1 MNWKRDIYKDYKDK
15 IYGFILFHIK
25 SEELALDLTHD
36 VFVRLYS
43 SYAMEEMDNI
53 ESVIWTITRNRI
65 VDHHRKVAHS
75 RKYRDYLWKQIST
88 VNPVMDHIEYE
99 ETEALFKAALTKLT
113 PQQWKVYTMAREKDL
128 SYREI
133 GKELKIST
141 NTVKNHMVQALRSLR
156 TYLRD
161 HQEDITLLLL
171 LSVTFI

>member
-1 MNWKRDIYKDYKDK
+1 MNWKRDIYKEYQDK

-36 VFVRLYS
+36 VFVRLYA
-43 SYAMEEMDNI
+43 SYTLDKIDNI

-75 RKYRDYLWKQIST
+75 RKYREYLWGQVNST
-88 VNPVMDHIEYE
+88 NPIMNHIEHQ
-99 ETEALFKAALTKLT
+99 ETKALFKAALTKLT
-113 PQQWKVYTMAREKDL
+113 PQQWRIYNMAREKDL

-133 GKELKIST
+133 GKELKISP
-141 NTVKNHMVQALRSLR
+141 NTVKNHMVQALRILR

-161 HQEDITLLLL
+161 HQEDITFILL
-171 LSVTFI
+171 LSAAIV